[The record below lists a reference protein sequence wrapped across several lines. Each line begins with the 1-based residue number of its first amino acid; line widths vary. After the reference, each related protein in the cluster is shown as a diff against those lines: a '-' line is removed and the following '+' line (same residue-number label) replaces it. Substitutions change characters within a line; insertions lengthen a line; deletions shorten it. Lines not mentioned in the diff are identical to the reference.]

1 MPTCWSRKGTRK
13 NRRYGVLVV
22 VAVLLLT
29 GMLLAQIYLPP
40 APAPPA
46 MYGRVVLD
54 SHAARSP
61 GPVVFDHW
69 LHRSKFTCR
78 LCHVDV
84 GFAMTA
90 NGTGITQESIRQGYH
105 CGACHNGKLVVEG
118 NVVFAACQ
126 GDQYVPAC
134 DRCHGAVKRGVR
146 RYDYQSFTAKLPKNN
161 FGVDWMSAEERGLI
175 RPADELAGFVSDRPK
190 MPVRNDFDI
199 TAGVNWVRPV
209 QFSHQKHAVWNGCE
223 LCHPE
228 IFATAKKSEVQYTM
242 FSNIEG
248 HHCGACHLKVA
259 FPLNNCAMCHARAPM
274 WAQQ

>member
-1 MPTCWSRKGTRK
+1 M
-13 NRRYGVLVV
+13 LV
-22 VAVLLLT
+22 AALLLS
-29 GMLLAQIYLPP
+29 GVVLAQQIYLPP

-46 MYGRVVLD
+46 EYGKVVLN

-61 GPVVFDHW
+61 GPVVFQHW

-78 LCHVDV
+78 LCHVDI

-90 NGTGITQESIRQGYH
+90 NGTGVTQESIRQGYH
-105 CGACHNGKLVVEG
+105 CGACHDGKRVVEG

-134 DRCHGAVKRGVR
+134 DRCHAAGKRGVR
-146 RYDYQSFTAKLPKNN
+146 KYDYHSYTAKLPKFN
-161 FGVDWMSAEERGLI
+161 FGPDWMKAEERGLI
-175 RPADELAGFVSDRPK
+175 KPADELVGFAPARPR
-190 MPVRNDFDI
+190 MPLREDFGI
-199 TAGVNWVRPV
+199 TTGLHWVRPV
-209 QFSHQKHAVWNGCE
+209 TFSHQKHTVWNGCE

-228 IFATAKKSEVQYTM
+228 IFATAKKSDVQYTM
-242 FSNIEG
+242 YSNIEG

-259 FPLNNCAMCHARAPM
+259 FPLNNCAMCHLHAPT